1 MDIDPHIRDVLIRL
15 PLATLLGALI
25 GWERETGGKPAGLR
39 TNMMVA
45 LGASTFTLVSTSLAS
60 ASAQEAGDPIR
71 IVTGVATGIGF
82 LGAGSIIQTR
92 TGVEGMTTAAGIW
105 VVGAIGAACGLGAYL
120 IAIVAALLGLV
131 ILGILRRL
139 ED

>member
-1 MDIDPHIRDVLIRL
+1 VLLRL
-15 PLATLLGALI
+15 PLAALLGALI
-25 GWERETGGKPAGLR
+25 GWEREIGGKPAGLR
-39 TNMMVA
+39 TNMMVS
-45 LGASTFTLVSTSLAS
+45 LGASTFALVSTSLTAV
-60 ASAQEAGDPIR
+60 SAQDAGDPVR

-120 IAIVAALLGLV
+120 IAIVATLLGV
-131 ILGILRRL
+131 TILGIVHRL
-139 ED
+139 E

>member
-1 MDIDPHIRDVLIRL
+1 VLIRL
-15 PLATLLGALI
+15 PLAALLGALI

-120 IAIVAALLGLV
+120 IAIVAALLGLI